1 VAKTPSPWCWSSSAS
16 TAASLFGGAFS
27 AEILDQRPGLLVFR
41 AEGKGA
47 EQTFADEPG
56 GHRWQRIPPN
66 ERHGRV
72 QTSTVTVA
80 ILPEPEDATVHLDE
94 RDLDYQ
100 ATRGSGA
107 GGQNRNKVSSAII
120 LTYRPT
126 GLQVRCETERDQGK
140 NKKLA
145 LSLLKAKLLDARVS
159 AVAAKE
165 NGARRA
171 QVGLGQRGDKR
182 RTIRSDGVV
191 DHITGKRWRL
201 KDYMRGEW

>member
-1 VAKTPSPWCWSSSAS
+1 LP
-16 TAASLFGGAFS
+16 FGGGFS

-41 AEGKGA
+41 AEGKNA

-80 ILPEPEDATVHLDE
+80 ILPEPEDTELTIAPE
-94 RDLDYQ
+94 DLHYQ

-107 GGQNRNKVSSAII
+107 GGQNVNKVSSAIR
-120 LTYRPT
+120 LTYLPT

-145 LSLLKAKLLDARVS
+145 LGILKAKLLAARVD

-191 DHITGKRWRL
+191 DHVTGKRWRL